1 MSPLQKGAVTGGVA
15 AGVDDTII
23 SDRGAPI
30 LPLTDENRGRA
41 THFNCPPAG
50 HLQFIDGHR

>member
-1 MSPLQKGAVTGGVA
+1 MTGGVA

-30 LPLTDENRGRA
+30 SPLTDENRGRA